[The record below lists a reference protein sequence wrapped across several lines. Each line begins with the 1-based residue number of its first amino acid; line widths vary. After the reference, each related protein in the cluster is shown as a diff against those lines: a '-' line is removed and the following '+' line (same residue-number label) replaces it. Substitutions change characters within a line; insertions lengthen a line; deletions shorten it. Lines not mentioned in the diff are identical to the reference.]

1 MEEEIDLRA
10 YVLVLLKY
18 WKWILGTTVAAAVVA
33 LVVSFLLPPTYE
45 ATALVIIRQP
55 QYMMQF
61 DPRFETLTQQPAY
74 KAYPDLARGDEV
86 LEALFARLNP
96 RPAEIETLRD
106 LQERVEAKAGTD
118 PSVVRLTVRA
128 RDPQE
133 AARIANLWAELF
145 VAHANRVYG
154 ASDEELQQ
162 LEGQLAQAQA
172 ELEAAEQALI
182 EFQARNQ
189 ASILDARLDSL
200 KSDQAHYLA
209 DQRAITYILQDIQAL
224 REQLARQPD
233 ERPASLADD
242 LTTLFLQAFNAQA
255 SAPTQLPGLEGQ
267 GTIVQASAPI
277 QLQVNSAESLSN
289 KSIGETMALLDDMA
303 GVLEAKSAEIG
314 QRLEELQPQ
323 ILSLQKQLQEIY
335 TESDRLTR
343 QQDLAKETYTALAR
357 KVEETRIAVQG
368 VQSTARLGSRAAVPE
383 KPAGPRKLFNT
394 AVAGALG
401 LMLSVFGA
409 FGVEWWRSG
418 TEERRSGGAEGRR
431 GGGAEGRRSRERGSG
446 GAGERRSRESGRH
459 RQMASGGTGERL

>member
-1 MEEEIDLRA
+1 VGDLR
-10 YVLVLLKY
+10 
-18 WKWILGTTVAAAVVA
+18 G
-33 LVVSFLLPPTYE
+33 
-45 ATALVIIRQP
+45 
-55 QYMMQF
+55 M
-61 DPRFETLTQQPAY
+61 
-74 KAYPDLARGDEV
+74 
-86 LEALFARLNP
+86 
-96 RPAEIETLRD
+96 
-106 LQERVEAKAGTD
+106 VEAKAGTD

-154 ASDEELQQ
+154 ASDEELRQM
-162 LEGQLAQAQA
+162 EGQLAQAQA

-182 EFQARNQ
+182 EFQARNPT
-189 ASILDARLDSL
+189 SILEARLDSL
-200 KSDQAHYLA
+200 RSDQAHYLA
-209 DQRAITYILQDIQAL
+209 DQRSITYILQDIQAL

-242 LTTLFLQAFNAQA
+242 LTTLFLQIKAFNAQA
-255 SAPTQLPGLEGQ
+255 FTPAQLPRLEGQ

-303 GVLEAKSAEIG
+303 RALEAKSAEIG
-314 QRLEELQPQ
+314 QRLEELRPQ
-323 ILSLQKQLQEIY
+323 ILSLQGQLQEIT

-343 QQDLAKETYTALAR
+343 QRDLAKETYTALAR

-368 VQSTARLGSRAAVPE
+368 AQSTARLGSRAAVPE
-383 KPAGPRKLFNT
+383 KPASPRKLLNT

-418 TEERRSGGAEGRR
+418 AEEQRSGGAE
-431 GGGAEGRRSRERGSG
+431 E
-446 GAGERRSRESGRH
+446 
-459 RQMASGGTGERL
+459 

>member
-45 ATALVIIRQP
+45 ATALVAIQAP
-55 QYMMQF
+55 QYVMKF
-61 DPRFETLTQQPAY
+61 DPRFETRIQQPAY
-74 KAYPDLARGDEV
+74 KAYPDLAEGDEV
-86 LEALFARLNP
+86 LEALFVRLNP

-106 LQERVEAKAGTD
+106 LQEKVEAKAGTD
-118 PSVVRLTVRA
+118 PSMVRLTVRS
-128 RDPQE
+128 RDPLE

-242 LTTLFLQAFNAQA
+242 LTTLFLQIKAFNA
-255 SAPTQLPGLEGQ
+255 
-267 GTIVQASAPI
+267 QASAPI

-303 GVLEAKSAEIG
+303 GALEAKSAEIG

-323 ILSLQKQLQEIY
+323 ILSLQRQLQEIY

-368 VQSTARLGSRAAVPE
+368 AQSTARLGSRAAVPE
-383 KPAGPRKLFNT
+383 KPASPRKLLNT

-418 TEERRSGGAEGRR
+418 TEEQR
-431 GGGAEGRRSRERGSG
+431 GG
-446 GAGERRSRESGRH
+446 GAGERRS
-459 RQMASGGTGERL
+459 GGAEE

>member
-1 MEEEIDLRA
+1 
-10 YVLVLLKY
+10 
-18 WKWILGTTVAAAVVA
+18 VAAAVVA

-45 ATALVIIRQP
+45 ATALVIVRQP

-242 LTTLFLQAFNAQA
+242 LTTLFLQIKAFNA
-255 SAPTQLPGLEGQ
+255 
-267 GTIVQASAPI
+267 QASAPI

-303 GVLEAKSAEIG
+303 GALEAKSAEIG

-323 ILSLQKQLQEIY
+323 ILSLQRQLQEIY

-343 QQDLAKETYTALAR
+343 QRDLAKETYTALAR

-368 VQSTARLGSRAAVPE
+368 AQSTARLGSRAAVPE
-383 KPAGPRKLFNT
+383 KPASPRKLLNT

-418 TEERRSGGAEGRR
+418 TEEQRGGGAEEQRGGGAEERRSGGAE
-431 GGGAEGRRSRERGSG
+431 E
-446 GAGERRSRESGRH
+446 
-459 RQMASGGTGERL
+459 

>member
-242 LTTLFLQAFNAQA
+242 LTTLFLQIKAFNA
-255 SAPTQLPGLEGQ
+255 
-267 GTIVQASAPI
+267 QASAPI

-303 GVLEAKSAEIG
+303 GALEAKSAEIG

-323 ILSLQKQLQEIY
+323 ILSLQRQLQEIY

-343 QQDLAKETYTALAR
+343 QRDLAKETYTALAR

-368 VQSTARLGSRAAVPE
+368 AQSTARLGSRAAVPE
-383 KPAGPRKLFNT
+383 KPASPRKLLNT

-418 TEERRSGGAEGRR
+418 TEEQRSGGAEEQRGGGAEEQRGRGAGERRSGGAE
-431 GGGAEGRRSRERGSG
+431 E
-446 GAGERRSRESGRH
+446 
-459 RQMASGGTGERL
+459 

>member
-86 LEALFARLNP
+86 LEALFVRLNP

-242 LTTLFLQAFNAQA
+242 LTTLFLQIKAFNA
-255 SAPTQLPGLEGQ
+255 
-267 GTIVQASAPI
+267 QASAPI

-303 GVLEAKSAEIG
+303 GALEAKSAEIG

-323 ILSLQKQLQEIY
+323 ILSLQRQLQEIY

-368 VQSTARLGSRAAVPE
+368 AQSTARLGSRAAVPE
-383 KPAGPRKLFNT
+383 KPASPRKLLNT

-418 TEERRSGGAEGRR
+418 TEEQRDGGAG
-431 GGGAEGRRSRERGSG
+431 ERGSG
-446 GAGERRSRESGRH
+446 GVGNLAGIGRWQAGEPERGCEPLEGLVRSG
-459 RQMASGGTGERL
+459 QTGL